1 MPTDH
6 NPLFDGPDGQEYYP
20 GTGFPVWPH
29 RRVSSISTADEQ
41 NRPQIDDPYVSYCL
55 NRLDELEKV
64 TRPIGGPASAK
75 GKDMAAFEALV
86 CAGELT
92 MRLAGWAIAHQ
103 IGLAVKGLQHVPEGS
118 PESKDYQLRLQ
129 EQSVLDSHEHEKVG
143 AWEPRTLDRM
153 APETLDPIVAR
164 KCVANLLKA
173 NPGGWPDWFCEQT
186 LGAIEALE
194 YGEVRPMFSPVS
206 AGRRRDYTLLKLQL
220 RAVAMV
226 AFRRRA
232 YRMTKEIAFTEVA
245 AGLNVSVDTLK
256 SWEFRLRKD
265 LGRLSLDDA
274 ISTAQFHA
282 SFVASDD
289 TEKRHTGIALDTSHH
304 DAGYDA
310 VALAD
315 LGKQYDAALRR
326 GAGAQ
331 KHPLRTSK

>member
-6 NPLFDGPDGQEYYP
+6 NPLFDGPDGQEYHP

-41 NRPQIDDPYVSYCL
+41 NRAQIDDPYVSYRL
-55 NRLDELEKV
+55 DRLDELEKA
-64 TRPIGGPASAK
+64 TRPIGGLASAK
-75 GKDMAAFEALV
+75 GKDLAAFEALE

-103 IGLAVKGLQHVPEGS
+103 IGLAAKGLQHVPERS
-118 PESKDYQLRLQ
+118 PETKHYQLRLQ
-129 EQSVLDSHEHEKVG
+129 EQSVVDSHEHEKVG
-143 AWEPRTLDRM
+143 AWEPKTF
-153 APETLDPIVAR
+153 DPIVAR
-164 KCVANLLKA
+164 KCLVNLLKA

-194 YGEVRPMFSPVS
+194 YGEVRPIFSPVS

-226 AFRRRA
+226 AFRRGA
-232 YRMTKEIAFTEVA
+232 YRMTKEIASTEVA

-256 SWEFRLRKD
+256 SWELRLRKD
-265 LGRLSLDDA
+265 LGTLSLDDA

-289 TEKRHTGIALDTSHH
+289 TEKRLTGIALDTSHH
-304 DAGYDA
+304 NAGYDA

-315 LGKQYDAALRR
+315 LGKQYEAALRR
-326 GAGAQ
+326 GAGA
-331 KHPLRTSK
+331 